1 MIAVTALGACTP
13 APHGTAPSA
22 RPSFVSLNPCAD
34 AILAEVADPGQILA
48 ISRFS
53 HDPASSSMGVAAA
66 SRFASTSGSV
76 EEIAALRPD
85 VVLGDQ
91 FVGPAISGALARLGL
106 RLERYQIEPTVEFS
120 EAQVRSLARLAG
132 HPERGEALIAR
143 MNAALAAAAPPPG
156 ALPISAV
163 VWQSGGI
170 VPGKGTLIAD
180 LLRRTGF
187 ANFSAAQGMR
197 QADLLPLERMLANP
211 PRVILAAGDPRS
223 EEDRLLR
230 HPALAAL
237 TGTRRERLPSTLLWC
252 GGPTVIKAAAR
263 LAEIR
268 NEVAPPRPA
277 GSSAAGSRVARA
289 MTGQPPAPPASGR
302 GAS

>member
-1 MIAVTALGACTP
+1 M
-13 APHGTAPSA
+13 A
-22 RPSFVSLNPCAD
+22 RPTFVSLNPCAD
-34 AILAEVADPGQILA
+34 AILVEVADPAQILA
-48 ISRFS
+48 ISKFS

-66 SRFASTSGSV
+66 RRFVATSGSV
-76 EEIAALRPD
+76 EEIAALHPD

-91 FVGPAISGALARLGL
+91 FIGPATSGALARLGF
-106 RLERYQIEPTVEFS
+106 RIERYRIEPTVEFS
-120 EAQVRSLARLAG
+120 EAQVRYLAKLAG

-143 MNAALAAAAPPPG
+143 MQAALAAAAPPPG
-156 ALPISAV
+156 EPPISAV

-170 VPGKGTLIAD
+170 VPGEGTLITD
-180 LLRRTGF
+180 LLHRTGF
-187 ANFSAAQGMR
+187 ANFSAAQGLR

-211 PRVILAAGDPRS
+211 PRAILTAGNAQS

-237 TGTRRERLPSTLLWC
+237 TGTRREPLSSTLLWC

-268 NEVAPPRPA
+268 RSV
-277 GSSAAGSRVARA
+277 
-289 MTGQPPAPPASGR
+289 QGR
-302 GAS
+302 SQ